1 MTVNKQSGSVET
13 SSVVGC
19 ENCTSQMLELANPV
33 AHGQNRISPDP
44 DYLRFPGTDSEAM
57 VRHHDLNLRSHSR
70 DRRYILRSVRP
81 PPRANENQLTSAL
94 GSQVF
99 EWFKTKRWSIESHS
113 CCRMGISA
121 PGYDQQA
128 LRWLVVASFPV
139 LGFVLSRSTLIVVA
153 RLTELSG
160 SSIQNLSS

>member
-1 MTVNKQSGSVET
+1 
-13 SSVVGC
+13 
-19 ENCTSQMLELANPV
+19 MLEMVNPV
-33 AHGQNRISPDP
+33 AHGQNRLSPDP
-44 DYLRFPGTDSEAM
+44 YQLRFPGTDSEAM

-99 EWFKTKRWSIESHS
+99 ESFETKRCYIRGHLR
-113 CCRMGISA
+113 CRFGISA
-121 PGYDQQA
+121 PGYDQRA

-139 LGFVLSRSTLIVVA
+139 LCLVLSRSTLIVVA
-153 RLTELSG
+153 TLTELPG